1 VLAQADV
8 SIAIGQGALLTQAT
22 ADMIL
27 MHSTEMYPLLDG
39 INVAKRT
46 NRIIIQNLGW
56 SLLYNILVLPAAMM
70 GYIVPW
76 MAALG
81 MSLSSLLVIGNTLR
95 IREGEKE

>member
-1 VLAQADV
+1 
-8 SIAIGQGALLTQAT
+8 
-22 ADMIL
+22 MIL
-27 MHSTEMYPLLDG
+27 MHSTEMKPLVEG
-39 INVAKRT
+39 ITVAKRT
-46 NRIIIQNLGW
+46 NKVIIQNLGW

-70 GYIVPW
+70 GYITPW